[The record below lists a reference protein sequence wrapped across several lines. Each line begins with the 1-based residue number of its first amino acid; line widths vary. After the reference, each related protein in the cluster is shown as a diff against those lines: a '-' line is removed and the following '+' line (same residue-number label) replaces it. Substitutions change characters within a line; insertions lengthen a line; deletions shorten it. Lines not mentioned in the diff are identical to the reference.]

1 MDRYLFEKFDLK
13 PLTGASA
20 ASRYRVSFL
29 RTPLRLLVRLP
40 GWSVIICVTQPDYPL
55 RTVAGFLHP
64 RTYCLTSRGM
74 RSHSLAIFEDRVEI
88 PIRRAPAVLSHG
100 GRE

>member
-1 MDRYLFEKFDLK
+1 MDQYLFEKFDLK
-13 PLTGASA
+13 PLKGASP

-40 GWSVIICVTQPDYPL
+40 GWSLIICVTLPDCPL

-88 PIRRAPAVLSHG
+88 PIRRPPLSRVTG
-100 GRE
+100 GVN